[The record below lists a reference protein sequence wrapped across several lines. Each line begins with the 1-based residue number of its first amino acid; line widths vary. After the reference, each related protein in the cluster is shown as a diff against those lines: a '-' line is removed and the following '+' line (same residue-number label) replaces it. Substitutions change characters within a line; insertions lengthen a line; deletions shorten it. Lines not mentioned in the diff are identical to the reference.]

1 MVGLIEGLVDFVEQV
16 QHDPAIYSLLF
27 FIYTIAATII
37 LPIPVE
43 LMLFLSPGTSI
54 VIKALVLGLG
64 KAVGSI
70 LVFYIGVNVEG
81 PILKLA
87 DKWKFFRKLVAACQ
101 LLVTKFGYF
110 GLYIIMSIPL
120 MVDTVPVYLFS
131 IFNKEGTMDVRYF
144 AIVNLA
150 AGITRAAIVYAVFY
164 ALGTKLL

>member
-1 MVGLIEGLVDFVEQV
+1 MVGVIEGLMDFVEQV
-16 QHDPAIYSLLF
+16 QHDSVLYSFLF
-27 FIYTIAATII
+27 FIYAVAATVI

-43 LMLFLSPGTSI
+43 VMLFLSPDTSI
-54 VIKALVLGLG
+54 VIKAIVLGLG

-87 DKWKFFRKLVAACQ
+87 DKWKFFKKLVDACQ
-101 LLVTKFGYF
+101 RFVTRFRYV
-110 GLYIIMSIPL
+110 GLYLILSVPL

-150 AGITRAAIVYAVFY
+150 AGITRAAVVYAVFY
-164 ALGTKLL
+164 AFGLKLL